1 MRGCCVKGG
10 ALLGLLL
17 GLLPLLTK
25 AQDAPSWAGRMT
37 GLSSGN
43 AAAWTLVF
51 PDQPQHAS
59 GVPWGRFQVG
69 RGSGLQPIAWQG
81 GLPPRF
87 TLATKMRFVSRNP
100 NSLGYCAKLS
110 LFDNHQ
116 PKANLVEM
124 GVRAD
129 VADPR
134 SFGVPR
140 VYSSVIYGI
149 DLGQGALR
157 GDYGPFEFKPN
168 TWYQME
174 LRYLDDQATAQMWID
189 GTMQYQV
196 PIKLDG
202 RIFVTLSVCGEQN
215 GDQIS
220 ADFQNVTMGGFIPG
234 GNGYSNEVIPNGDW
248 NTNSVPQTHGL
259 IMMQTDVR
267 RHVRQG
273 ASFHGEGFVI
283 GAQPKSWP
291 SATALNTEYWFGQ

>member
-1 MRGCCVKGG
+1 MKGG

-17 GLLPLLTK
+17 GLLPLLVE
-25 AQDAPSWAGRMT
+25 AQDGAFGSGGAAG
-37 GLSSGN
+37 LLAGN
-43 AAAWTLVF
+43 AAAWTSVI
-51 PDQPQHAS
+51 PSQP
-59 GVPWGRFQVG
+59 
-69 RGSGLQPIAWQG
+69 GLSSVVSQDIPLANRDRLLPSAMQG
-81 GLPPRF
+81 GQPPRF
-87 TLATKMRFVSRNP
+87 TLASKMRFVSRNP
-100 NSLGYCAKLS
+100 NSLGYCAKMS

-116 PKANLVEM
+116 PKANLVEI

-129 VADPR
+129 VTDPR

-140 VYSSVIYGI
+140 VYSSAIYGI

-174 LRYLDDQATAQMWID
+174 LRYLDDQAAAQLWID

-202 RIFVTLSVCGEQN
+202 RIFVTLSVCGQQN

-220 ADFQNVTMGGFIPG
+220 VDFQNVAMGGFIPG
-234 GNGYSNEVIPNGDW
+234 GNGYNQDVAPNGDW
-248 NTNSVPQTHGL
+248 NTNSVPQSHGL
-259 IMMQTDVR
+259 VMVQTDVR
-267 RHVRQG
+267 RHVRQD
-273 ASFHGEGFVI
+273 ANFHGEGVVI

-291 SATALNTEYWFGQ
+291 TATALNTEYWFGQ